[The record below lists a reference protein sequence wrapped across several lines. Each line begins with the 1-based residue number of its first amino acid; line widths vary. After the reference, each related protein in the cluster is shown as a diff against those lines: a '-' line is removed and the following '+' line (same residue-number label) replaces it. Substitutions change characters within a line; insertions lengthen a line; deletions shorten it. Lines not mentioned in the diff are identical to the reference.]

1 MSNILRPSRNC
12 AVNGRAASVYFGL
25 KAQNTLRP
33 RDRLRCRLLT
43 TVYILLE
50 HVLSKILRPATNGA
64 VNGRAA
70 SVYFG
75 LKGQNTLRPRDRLR
89 LRFLTDVIY

>member
-1 MSNILRPSRNC
+1 MVYRSDTEYQARGRRYEAVPSATAWNLC
-12 AVNGRAASVYFGL
+12 QQHL
-25 KAQNTLRP
+25 AQNTLRP

-50 HVLSKILRPATNGA
+50 NVLSKILRPLANGA

-75 LKGQNTLRPRDRLR
+75 L
-89 LRFLTDVIY
+89 